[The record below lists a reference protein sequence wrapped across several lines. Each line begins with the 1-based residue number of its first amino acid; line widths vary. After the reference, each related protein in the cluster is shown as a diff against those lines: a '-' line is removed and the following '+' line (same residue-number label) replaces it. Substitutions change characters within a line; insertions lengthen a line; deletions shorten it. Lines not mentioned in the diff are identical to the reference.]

1 MEFVNLLSHIT
12 QSLLQGGPT
21 KTMGRESVGFCP
33 AVQEFVAMPL
43 HREWVVSFH
52 CIIRDNSS
60 IIATRRVHRP
70 STSTSQ
76 RHHQSQCIRVS
87 SSTTLMMSS
96 TVASR
101 FIPLP
106 SSTYNKPFVLSAF
119 FCLQCFD
126 TAWLGGR
133 KGIRPVKKWWD
144 GGGGHWLVRMEWC
157 PAGWSVCLPL
167 LIFRCTIKSRS
178 SLLAPAHPGGPGKRA
193 VKRMWCGGVVYSTSV
208 DYLGAWFVVEIY
220 VELLFIICF
229 QCNDEIIVS
238 FCGLSLLMPCCCP
251 DLSTVYIGYNWLI
264 ADTMLLL
271 YLTAHNCLLVMMS
284 ILSIVHLYSCLL
296 TWYIQGGGKK
306 HMPLSTVS
314 QKVGRYSTVCELQ
327 SKIWLHIT
335 VNLLLSV
342 VVKES

>member
-1 MEFVNLLSHIT
+1 MDAHYKLTYVTDAHYNVFGCLLS
-12 QSLLQGGPT
+12 SLCWCGWCDL
-21 KTMGRESVGFCP
+21 
-33 AVQEFVAMPL
+33 
-43 HREWVVSFH
+43 EWELS
-52 CIIRDNSS
+52 N
-60 IIATRRVHRP
+60 
-70 STSTSQ
+70 
-76 RHHQSQCIRVS
+76 
-87 SSTTLMMSS
+87 LEWL
-96 TVASR
+96 SR
-101 FIPLP
+101 ILTISCWVLVIKNIVWHKWLP
-106 SSTYNKPFVLSAF
+106 SVLWHCWS
-119 FCLQCFD
+119 D
-126 TAWLGGR
+126 GR
-133 KGIRPVKKWWD
+133 KGIRPVKKWGD
-144 GGGGHWLVRMEWC
+144 GGGGHWLVRMEWR